1 MVEPRVRILKVKNLD
16 FQSRGERECRLGKEL
31 SLSVRVMKSVRSE
44 SVANGVNWFALDSGC
59 FDTDMVLSSRP
70 S

>member
-1 MVEPRVRILKVKNLD
+1 MTP
-16 FQSRGERECRLGKEL
+16 GKEL

-44 SVANGVNWFALDSGC
+44 SVANGVNWFALLSVSRLGC
-59 FDTDMVLSSRP
+59 FHLDKVLSSRP

>member
-1 MVEPRVRILKVKNLD
+1 MVELRVRVLKVKNLD
-16 FQSRGERECRLGKEL
+16 FSEPRHARLPLGKEL

-59 FDTDMVLSSRP
+59 FDTDKVLSSRP